1 MTEQQ
6 LKMEPKMPQIP
17 VAAQPNTEIARGS
30 SFSFRAAVRNY
41 GMLWLLGLTLAI
53 TAFVYPSFFSAINLQ
68 NVLVQNAPLGIVAV
82 AVTLLLI
89 AGGLDFSPAGT
100 FALSAVVFA
109 LMADKVPLGVALAI
123 ALLTG
128 VLCGL
133 LTAAAV
139 ELLKVS
145 DFIATLGT
153 GSILAGLAFLVSGSS
168 PVIPENPG
176 FARISTTLILGIP
189 LPIVILLVALAIGW
203 FLLEGTVYGRWLYVV
218 GGNREAGRLAGI
230 NVRAVKASAFVLVSL
245 CAGLAGVLAS
255 SRLGVA
261 QGGLGGNLALDAFTV
276 VIIGGTSMFGGEGRM
291 WRTVVGFAIIATI
304 NNVFD
309 ALAVDSSW
317 QSVAKGAI
325 LVSAVALDGLAHRR
339 R

>member
-1 MTEQQ
+1 MQQ
-6 LKMEPKMPQIP
+6 QIDTRPETVGAGRTP
-17 VAAQPNTEIARGS
+17 VAGRTGQQRV
-30 SFSFRAAVRNY
+30 SFSFRAAFRDY
-41 GMLWLLGLTLAI
+41 GMLWLLGLTLAV
-53 TAFVYPSFFSAINLQ
+53 TAVVYPNFFTPINLQ
-68 NVLVQNAPLGIVAV
+68 NVLVQNTPLGIVAV

-109 LMADKVPLGVALAI
+109 LMADRVPLGLALII
-123 ALLTG
+123 ALVTG
-128 VLCGL
+128 LLCGL
-133 LTAAAV
+133 LTALAV
-139 ELLKVS
+139 ELLRVT

-153 GSILAGLAFLVSGSS
+153 GSILGGLAFLISGSS
-168 PVIPENPG
+168 PVIPENLE
-176 FARISTTLILGIP
+176 FSRISTTLILGIP
-189 LPIVILLVALAIGW
+189 LPIIVLALVLAVGW
-203 FLLEGTVYGRWLYVV
+203 FLLEGTVFGRWLYVV
-218 GGNREAGRLAGI
+218 GGNREAGRLAGV
-230 NVRAVKASAFVLVSL
+230 NVRVVKASAFVIV
-245 CAGLAGVLAS
+245 AVAAALASILAS

-291 WRTVVGFAIIATI
+291 WRTVVGFAIIASI

-325 LVSAVALDGLAHRR
+325 LVCAVALDGLAHRR